1 MRLFSISLIKQAK
14 QAMKVQPGQ
23 SGNPAAAFGF
33 PLAIKPTPSGLKIVD
48 GFGQAI
54 AWFYTD
60 EDPRR
65 RTSAGLL
72 EPKDAERY
80 AKICARALTATLKSD
95 D

>member
-1 MRLFSISLIKQAK
+1 
-14 QAMKVQPGQ
+14 MKFQPGQ
-23 SGNPAAAFGF
+23 SGNPAAAFGL

-48 GFGQAI
+48 GSGQAV

-65 RTSAGLL
+65 RTSGGLL
-72 EPKDAERY
+72 EPEDAERY

-95 D
+95 G